1 MRTEIEIGERLLI
14 LAHNRTIMLEYLEVK
29 LDEND
34 MHGVQDAAS
43 DIRDIDAEIAGLQWV
58 LGE

>member
-1 MRTEIEIGERLLI
+1 MRLDVEIRERLLI

-34 MHGVQDAAS
+34 LYGVEDAAS
-43 DIRDIDAEIAGLQWV
+43 DIRDIDAEIAGLRWV